1 MENASVD
8 PQLVEK
14 LTTILEQAKSGELVG
29 FSAVTF
35 KRDGGPDHWG
45 WLTRHEDIE
54 CVASELEF
62 LKPAN
67 WPS

>member
-1 MENASVD
+1 MEKLPVN

-29 FSAVTF
+29 FAAVTF
-35 KRDGGPDHWG
+35 KQNSGPDHWG

-54 CVASELEF
+54 RVVSELEF
-62 LKPAN
+62 LKTVQ
-67 WPS
+67 